1 MSAGLTA
8 GAGLLQGVGQYEAG
22 QTRSALFRANA
33 GIAAAQSQSE
43 TQAGADNAN
52 LIKMKGA
59 AIEGQQVA
67 NIGAN
72 NLTQGGT
79 NAAVVASTSAVN
91 ELDALTTLNNA
102 RRRAWGFQV
111 QGASDAFQAKQ
122 AATAGETTGAGSI
135 LAGGAK
141 AYSEEKST
149 GSWF

>member
-1 MSAGLTA
+1 MSAGVTA

-22 QTRSALFRANA
+22 QTRSQLFRANA
-33 GIAAAQSQSE
+33 QVAAGQVQSE
-43 TQAGADNAN
+43 LQAGADNAN

-79 NAAVVASTSAVN
+79 NASVVTSTAAVN
-91 ELDALTTLNNA
+91 EIDALNTRNNA
-102 RRRAWGFQV
+102 MRRAWGFEV

-122 AATAGETTGAGSI
+122 ASAAGDFTAAGSI

-141 AYSEEKST
+141 AYTQENAT